1 MIGKMNVKESKI
13 KDNILKWKRG
23 GKEWI
28 KMQLEWER
36 RRANVAYNNHTRVAW
51 H

>member
-13 KDNILKWKRG
+13 KDNILKWKCG

-28 KMQLEWER
+28 KMQEIEGNR
-36 RRANVAYNNHTRVAW
+36 ISRS
-51 H
+51 